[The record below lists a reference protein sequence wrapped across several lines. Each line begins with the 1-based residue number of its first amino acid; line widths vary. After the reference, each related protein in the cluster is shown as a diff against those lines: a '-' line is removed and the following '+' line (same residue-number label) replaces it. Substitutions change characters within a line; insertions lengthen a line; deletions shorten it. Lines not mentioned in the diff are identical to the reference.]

1 MGNKIHRL
9 VLILLAQVVSALVIS
24 SAQGAGSPAAVGASP
39 WIGRMINGVSVV
51 FMTAVAIGLIVFAY
65 VLLPKT
71 KKVKTCPV
79 AEFARAQNIRIPLPR
94 GEEVTVKPGAA
105 SFVEFIDNFT
115 DETKD
120 PSYELYSDKLYIK
133 IDNKLYAIE
142 VSLDGWNFEGE
153 ERNRRQLRNPIQ
165 VIEIID
171 AFKDSYFKAKK
182 T

>member
-1 MGNKIHRL
+1 MSRII
-9 VLILLAQVVSALVIS
+9 LIFIVLVIS
-24 SAQGAGSPAAVGASP
+24 SFVLTQAYGADKVPAGAASP
-39 WIGRMINGVSVV
+39 WIGRMIYGVSIV

-71 KKVKTCPV
+71 KKAKTCPV
-79 AEFARAQNIRIPLPR
+79 AEFARAQQIRIPLPR
-94 GEEVTVKPGAA
+94 GEEVIVKPGAA

-133 IDNKLYAIE
+133 IDNQLYAIE
-142 VSLDGWNFEGE
+142 ASLDGWNFEGE
-153 ERNRRQLRNPIQ
+153 ERNRRRLRNPIQ
-165 VIEIID
+165 VIEIVD
-171 AFKDSYFKAKK
+171 SFKDTHFKAKK